1 MFLLRPPTPAQ
12 VGVFLSR
19 SREQTPNYA
28 ETGWSL
34 DNRVPGW
41 AVAGRHRVR
50 VGQGTECWER
60 AKAALRDGRMFQE
73 WVLWQREEGSAS
85 LYQQGRTVALLV
97 RHLGPWGRRKWGLY
111 SLIANRVLYVIDEPG
126 RFGFGYGT
134 LPGHLV
140 RGEERFVLE
149 RDAAGVVWFE
159 LTTFSRAALPFSQ
172 LVQPFVQAA
181 QRRGARHYARMLVQA
196 AGCEESFKN
205 PSAI

>member
-12 VGVFLSR
+12 VGIFLSR

-50 VGQGTECWER
+50 VGQGTACWER

-73 WVLWQREEGSAS
+73 WVLRPHGEASAPLS
-85 LYQQGRTVALLV
+85 RQGATVVLLV
-97 RHLGPWGRRKWGLY
+97 RHFGPWGRRKWGLY
-111 SLIANRVLYVIDEPG
+111 SLMTNRVLYLVDEPD
-126 RFGFGYGT
+126 RYGFGYGT

-140 RGEERFVLE
+140 RGEERFLLE
-149 RDAAGVVWFE
+149 RDAGGAVWFD
-159 LTTFSRAALPFSQ
+159 LTTFSRAALPFSRFAQ
-172 LVQPFVQAA
+172 PLVGAA
-181 QRRGARHYARMLVQA
+181 QRRGARHYARMLVRA
-196 AGCEESFKN
+196 AGC
-205 PSAI
+205 